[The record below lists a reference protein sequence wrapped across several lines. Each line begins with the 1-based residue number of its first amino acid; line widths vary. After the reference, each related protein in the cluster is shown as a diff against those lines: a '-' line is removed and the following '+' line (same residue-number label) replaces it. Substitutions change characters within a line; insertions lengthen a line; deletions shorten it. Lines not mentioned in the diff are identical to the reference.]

1 MVKLIDKGANINAV
15 SDQGVSALMRAA
27 GRGYSEALE
36 ILIRSGADIN
46 TRSNDNHTALM
57 WACKHH
63 RDHCVALLENTADIR
78 LNEARASEESESK
91 VVRP

>member
-27 GRGYSEALE
+27 GRGYSKTLE

-57 WACKHH
+57 WARKYHQ
-63 RDHCVALLENTADIR
+63 DHCVALLANAADIS
-78 LNEARASEESESK
+78 LNEARTSEETERK
-91 VVRP
+91 